1 MCREVGVAR
10 AGATAASRPGPPCDG
25 GVGTSLGLGRSITSP
40 LTFPL
45 IDMDFL
51 TRLQDSFATLG
62 EIVPA
67 LFGAIVILFAGYL
80 LAKLT
85 QRGIE
90 RLLRKLSVNDLLR
103 RGGVMQAVEHAGH
116 QVNPSRVFGNIVFW
130 AVMFAV
136 LLVASTA
143 AGLQSLNDVFA
154 ELVSYIPSIIAAV
167 VIVIVGIVLG
177 GFVEGLLLAAAGAL
191 HGGPTLARVGRG
203 GIVVLAIFMALQE
216 LGVAT
221 DIVTTAFAILFGA
234 VALAL
239 ALAFGLGNRD
249 LAGEVTRTWWAR
261 YQREKAAIDA
271 EVAAEEAE
279 IDQEL
284 ADDEEDRAPV
294 GAAAGGSRLS

>member
-1 MCREVGVAR
+1 
-10 AGATAASRPGPPCDG
+10 
-25 GVGTSLGLGRSITSP
+25 
-40 LTFPL
+40 
-45 IDMDFL
+45 MDFL

-67 LFGAIVILFAGYL
+67 LLGAIVILFAGYL

-85 QRGIE
+85 QRGME
-90 RLLRKLSVNDLLR
+90 RLLKKLGVNELLR
-103 RGGVMQAVEHAGH
+103 KGGVMQAVEHAGH
-116 QVNPSRVFGNIVFW
+116 QVNPARVFGNLVFW

-136 LLVASTA
+136 LLIASTA

-154 ELVSYIPSIIAAV
+154 ELVSYIPSIIAAI

-239 ALAFGLGNRD
+239 AMAFGIGNRE
-249 LAGEVTRTWWAR
+249 LAGEVTRTWWVR
-261 YQREKAAIDA
+261 YQKEKAAIDA

-284 ADDEEDRAPV
+284 ADDEAEARSPV
-294 GAAAGGSRLS
+294 VSTGGASRLS